1 MNLKEI
7 MNLCVESSDKDFYTV
22 ETLYKNRNFLPVCF
36 SYILQSQI
44 IIKK

>member
-7 MNLCVESSDKDFYTV
+7 KNLWVESFDEDFNTA